1 MSKKKKEILT
11 EENFKIKFDGKLHEV
26 DVNTFLITLTSINEV
41 IQEINGE
48 INISNHSE
56 NRVAVK
62 VKAIQKGSFEVYLD
76 IIQNLGETLLSPNN
90 VNYAAGVL
98 TVLTGL
104 FGLKQFLK
112 AKKPK
117 KIEKKGEKNFK
128 ITNVKGDTLIIENL
142 TYNLYEKSEKAKT
155 SISRTFSTLNNDQNI
170 TGLEI
175 RDKKDQELFKAK
187 REEFRELSEFIQQGD
202 KDDKKIVIE
211 FTRLTVFKVV
221 FEHKYKWDFYYK
233 GARIGVK
240 ITDKDFFEKVNKGET
255 FGKGDILEVDLQINQ
270 EYDKMLNIFVN
281 KLYEV
286 IKVHRHIPRNEQLDM
301 F

>member
-1 MSKKKKEILT
+1 MAKKKNKVLT

-26 DVNTFLITLTSINEV
+26 DVNTFLVTLTSINEV

-48 INISNHSE
+48 INVGNHSE
-56 NRVAVK
+56 NRVSIK

-76 IIQNLGETLLSPNN
+76 IIQNLGETLLSGNN

-104 FGLKQFLK
+104 LSLKQFLK
-112 AKKPK
+112 SKKPK
-117 KIEKKGEKNFK
+117 KVEKKGDKSLK
-128 ITNVKGDTLIIENL
+128 ITNQKGDTFIIENL
-142 TYNLYEKSEKAKT
+142 TYNLYEKSEKAQT
-155 SISRTFSTLNNDQNI
+155 SISRTFSTLSNDQNV

-175 RDKKDQELFKAK
+175 RDKKDKELFKAK
-187 REEFRELSEFIQQGD
+187 KEEFKELSEFIQPGNTE
-202 KDDKKIVIE
+202 DKKIVIE

-233 GARIGVK
+233 GTKIGVK
-240 ITDKDFFEKVNKGET
+240 ITDKDFFEKINKGET
-255 FGKGDILEVDLQINQ
+255 FSKGDILEVDLQINQ
-270 EYDKMLNIFVN
+270 EYDKTLNIFVN
-281 KLYEV
+281 KTYEV
-286 IKVHRHIPRNEQLDM
+286 NKVHRHIPRNEQLDM